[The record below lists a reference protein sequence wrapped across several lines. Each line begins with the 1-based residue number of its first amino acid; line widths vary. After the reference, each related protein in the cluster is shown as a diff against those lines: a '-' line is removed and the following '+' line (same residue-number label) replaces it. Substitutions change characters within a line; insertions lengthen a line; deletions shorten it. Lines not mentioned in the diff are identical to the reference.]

1 MTDPKSRPARG
12 TRARIARGLGAT
24 AAVLVVGTAGVGA
37 WFYQRLDHNISTFS
51 ADGIATSRPPA
62 GPTASGGGR
71 PVNILLLGSDTRQDG
86 NSDLGGGDE
95 GVGHSDTAILLHVY
109 ADHQHAV
116 GVSIPRDTL
125 VTVPACKLP
134 SGAWSTAKNNQM
146 FNSAFTIGEYPQG
159 NPACTQ
165 NTVEAM
171 TGLRIDHTVVVDFKG
186 FAAMTDAVHGVDVC
200 VPNNV
205 NSYGIHLTKG
215 LQTVSGQQALDYVRA
230 RHGFG
235 DGSDIGRMKRQQ
247 AFLSSLIKKIRSQG
261 FNPTTLLPLADAAT
275 KALTV
280 DPELGSAIKLA
291 DFAQTL
297 QNIDLSDISFVTV
310 PWRYQG
316 DRVALVHPDVDTLW
330 GLLRQ
335 DRTLT
340 GQSAA
345 DPAASASPSD
355 PASASPAPTASAAP
369 AAGDIP
375 LTVHNASRS
384 TGLGGQAAADLKAKG
399 YQKIVVGPDAAFR
412 RTTLIGYAEGR
423 QDAATQLAQ
432 LFPGAE
438 LRADP
443 GSDGLTVTLGRDY
456 AAGREPGAD
465 GGQPTG
471 VPTTLPTGIPTGIT
485 ENTRPADSDLC
496 ADLSFG

>member
-1 MTDPKSRPARG
+1 MTDSKSRPAKG
-12 TRARIARGLGAT
+12 TRRARIARGLGAT
-24 AAVLVVGTAGVGA
+24 AAVLVVGTAGAGA
-37 WFYQRLDHNISTFS
+37 WFYHRLDHNISTFS
-51 ADGIATSRPPA
+51 ADGVAPTRPPA

-71 PVNILLLGSDTRQDG
+71 PVNILLLGSDTRQNG
-86 NSDLGGGDE
+86 NNDLGGGEE

-109 ADHQHAV
+109 ADHKHAV

-125 VTVPACKLP
+125 VTVPACRLP
-134 SGAWSTAKNNQM
+134 SGNWSPQRTNQM
-146 FNSAFTIGEYPQG
+146 FNSAFTVGEYPQG

-165 NTVEAM
+165 NTVEAL
-171 TGLRIDHTVVVDFKG
+171 TGLRVDHTIVVDFKG

-205 NSYGIHLTKG
+205 DSYGIHLAKG
-215 LQTVSGQQALDYVRA
+215 RQTVTGQQALDYVRA

-235 DGSDIGRMKRQQ
+235 DGSDIGRVKRQQ
-247 AFLSSLIKKIRSQG
+247 AFLSSLIKKIRGQG

-275 KALTV
+275 KSLTV
-280 DPELGSAIKLA
+280 DPELGSAVKLA
-291 DFAQTL
+291 EFGQSLRD
-297 QNIDLSDISFVTV
+297 IELSDISFVTV

-330 GLLRQ
+330 RLLQQ

-345 DPAASASPSD
+345 DPAASPSPTAD
-355 PASASPAPTASAAP
+355 PASAAASSPAAEQVA
-369 AAGDIP
+369 
-375 LTVHNASRS
+375 LTVHNASRAS
-384 TGLGGQAAADLKAKG
+384 GLAGQAATALRAQG
-399 YQKIVVGPDAAFR
+399 YQQITVGPDTEFR
-412 RTTLIGYAEGR
+412 RTTLIGYAAGAQE
-423 QDAATQLAQ
+423 AANRLAQ

-438 LRADP
+438 LRVDP
-443 GSDGLTVTLGRDY
+443 GAEGITVTLGRDY
-456 AAGREPGAD
+456 ASAHSGEGTTPGEGAGA
-465 GGQPTG
+465 PTA
-471 VPTTLPTGIPTGIT
+471 LPTGIPTGIT